1 MQGFSQDEVAKAS
14 TPALLPPEDLA
25 SQLST
30 IEVLLSIYNGSSD
43 LDSIEVKNEESQDD
57 VVLSSESYKAIQD
70 LAHFLSL
77 PLDALGKAPSVELR
91 DGLPAIIQLGI
102 KLDPLR
108 GTLNEEDGLKA
119 QRKLLLNV
127 GIVTRRLG
135 KAEDKDTLLKPR
147 WNLKQADWL
156 DRPAYDALCNAAKS
170 VEWEDESV
178 GYIMNVIETIS
189 EASLDY
195 TGSKGEF
202 SDTQKANGTKCLDE
216 SSSAST
222 SDDLVVRT
230 WHLFPSLSM
239 KDKRKDLVSY
249 AQKYNLTGF
258 VLAGKPGLMALEHSM
273 HGITTDE
280 CIDNINSYWSDIKTT
295 SWSDLPPGHKKV
307 SEKHREVGVTRCFV
321 DIKDVTSIEEI
332 GGATPIIDNG
342 RVRKNDLDK
351 LKTWL
356 QSQGCTGQLELI
368 LGKD

>member
-1 MQGFSQDEVAKAS
+1 MQEVKRHEVA
-14 TPALLPPEDLA
+14 TPSLLPPEDLA

-43 LDSIEVKNEESQDD
+43 LDSIEVKDEESQDD

-70 LAHFLSL
+70 LAQFLSL
-77 PLDALGKAPSVELR
+77 PLEALGKPPSIELR
-91 DGLPAIIQLGI
+91 DGLPAVIQLGI

-108 GTLNEEDGLKA
+108 GTLNEEDGLKF

-127 GIVTRRLG
+127 GIVIRRLG
-135 KAEDKDTLLKPR
+135 KVEGKDTLLKPR

-156 DRPAYDALCNAAKS
+156 DRPAYDTLCNAGKS
-170 VEWEDESV
+170 VEWEDENV

-189 EASLDY
+189 EASLNY
-195 TGSKGEF
+195 IGSKVDS
-202 SDTQKANGTKCLDE
+202 SDTQDTLNHPPLGDDI
-216 SSSAST
+216 SAST

-239 KDKRKDLVSY
+239 KDKRKDLVTY

-273 HGITTDE
+273 QRYTSNE

-295 SWSDLPPGHKKV
+295 SWSDLPAGHKKV

-321 DIKDVTSIEEI
+321 DIKDVTSFEEI
-332 GGATPIIDNG
+332 GGANPIIDNG
-342 RVRKNDLDK
+342 RVRRNDLDK
-351 LKTWL
+351 IKIWL
-356 QSQGCTGQLELI
+356 QSQGCTGQLDLI
-368 LGKD
+368 LGKE